1 MKNKAS
7 LIQPVPADS
16 WLNPSQNGMI
26 INNLELTNGTPPPKN
41 KKKRGGNYQHQQTQH
56 QQYGEQVA
64 NNQMQKPRWNME
76 MNVNSM
82 PQSQSVHENLVYN
95 NNVADNLWENNMP
108 LPPLQFGS
116 TYPVTPVPL
125 PQTPPVGNLSDLA
138 YPQFIPSVI
147 PPSTPS
153 ANVPQFLPQQFLMYP
168 VDATSIGYPAAIPP
182 LASLRNI
189 PQTPMF
195 VSTPFNQYQ

>member
-16 WLNPSQNGMI
+16 WLNRPQNGMI

-41 KKKRGGNYQHQQTQH
+41 KKKRGGNYKHQQTQH

-82 PQSQSVHENLVYN
+82 PQSQSVYENLAYS
-95 NNVADNLWENNMP
+95 NNVANQMP

-116 TYPVTPVPL
+116 TYPITPIAL
-125 PQTPPVGNLSDLA
+125 PQTPPVRNLSNLA
-138 YPQFIPSVI
+138 YPQFIPSMI

-153 ANVPQFLPQQFLMYP
+153 VNMQQFLPQQFLMYP
-168 VDATSIGYPAAIPP
+168 VDARSVGNPAAIPP
-182 LASLRNI
+182 LASLRNV

-195 VSTPFNQYQ
+195 VSTPLIPYQ